1 MRKIK
6 KVIMMEDNL
15 TIPLVK
21 APEPTKIYLGK
32 EARMKLHRMGA
43 KGMAVILFDEFWG
56 PVFQYYYIKRS
67 KLVSRLLENRAMP
80 AELSIIGK
88 YVREMVL
95 KDGTRVL
102 IAPFITR
109 GQGRDNMNFILVEL
123 RENVK
128 NKKRLLELLTEVAS
142 ELNGSEKIDL
152 MKISNVIR
160 KKLIKKKNNAAK

>member
-1 MRKIK
+1 
-6 KVIMMEDNL
+6 MEDAL
-15 TIPLVK
+15 AIPLTK
-21 APEPTKIYLGK
+21 TPEPIKIYLGK

-43 KGMAVILFDEFWG
+43 KGIAIILFDEFWG

-102 IAPFITR
+102 ITPFITK
-109 GQGRDNMNFILVEL
+109 GQGRDNVNFILVEL

-128 NKKRLLELLTEVAS
+128 NKRKLLELIMEVAS

-152 MKISNVIR
+152 VKISNVIR
-160 KKLIKKKNNAAK
+160 KKLIEKRSNIAR